1 MSSDEK
7 KVVKLDEK
15 KGEQKSIKP
24 NEKEEEIGLLS
35 SKPMLM
41 SKSRQ
46 TQKYFHRKRPL
57 LAPLLALEVL
67 ISNNLFFRRFGS
79 NCVLFLLNAQRLKVC
94 DSQNPKPL
102 RTGHGSNS
110 SFSFKYPQGKRS
122 FLSSFMDLQEMF

>member
-7 KVVKLDEK
+7 KVVKLDEE

-35 SKPMLM
+35 KQCQRL

-57 LAPLLALEVL
+57 LAPT
-67 ISNNLFFRRFGS
+67 GT
-79 NCVLFLLNAQRLKVC
+79 LKVQRAQIFNFKLL
-94 DSQNPKPL
+94 SQLSPSWLAPMPFLPL
-102 RTGHGSNS
+102 SI
-110 SFSFKYPQGKRS
+110 PKRS
-122 FLSSFMDLQEMF
+122 FFSSFMELQGRLLMS

>member
-7 KVVKLDEK
+7 KVVKLDEE

-24 NEKEEEIGLLS
+24 NEKEEEIGLL

-67 ISNNLFFRRFGS
+67 ISALLICSFVGS
-79 NCVLFLLNAQRLKVC
+79 VQIVSC
-94 DSQNPKPL
+94 S
-102 RTGHGSNS
+102 
-110 SFSFKYPQGKRS
+110 Y
-122 FLSSFMDLQEMF
+122 